1 MALNNDP
8 WADLMGDVEW
18 EESEIDSGYFD
29 EDNQAGNP
37 SSWQKISNNSL
48 FTVQ

>member
-37 SSWQKISNNSL
+37 SS
-48 FTVQ
+48 